1 MQWGI
6 ATEGTGGMSK
16 LGMGEGAAEHQGS
29 KKLEPILVS
38 LDGLPSVL
46 QGAGQVDYPPRAM
59 SLNAQ

>member
-1 MQWGI
+1 
-6 ATEGTGGMSK
+6 MSK
-16 LGMGEGAAEHQGS
+16 LGMGEGATEHQGS

-46 QGAGQVDYPPRAM
+46 QGVGQVDYPPRAM